1 MKITESFSLALS
13 NIWGSKLRSFLT
25 MLGIIIGVA
34 AVIVIVGC
42 GNGMS
47 TYMSDSFSELG
58 TNSLTVMIT
67 GRGSSSRS
75 ISVDEMYQIV
85 ADNSAVL
92 GDISP
97 TVSVSGTVKV
107 GSETLSSTVSGVSED
122 YTEMKAFNVAT
133 GRDLCYMDI
142 VSRKHICVIGSY
154 IAKTYFN
161 GSAVGEKIRIGGT
174 PYTIVGVLEQKTE
187 GTAEEG
193 GTDDVIFVP
202 YSTAAR
208 QSFTGTISSYT
219 ITVADEDM
227 VSQGKTVVE
236 NALYKVFQDEDYY
249 SVSSM
254 SDLLNTLNTMINVV
268 VTVLTIIAAISL
280 LVGGI
285 GIMNIMLVSVTERT
299 REIGVRK
306 AMGAK
311 EQLYYA
317 AVRDRS
323 GHHQRY
329 RRHSGIAAGY
339 ALCSLATSMV
349 VSVLQVD
356 LVVTPSMSAVTLAF
370 GVSAAI
376 GVLFGYLPAKKAAR
390 LNPIDAL
397 RYE

>member
-133 GRDLCYMDI
+133 GRDLCYMDV

-154 IAKTYFN
+154 IAQTYFN
-161 GSAVGEKIRIGGT
+161 GSAVGEKIRIGGA

-254 SDLLNTLNTMINVV
+254 SDLLDTLNTMINVV

-311 EQLYYA
+311 ERYIMQQFVIEA
-317 AVRDRS
+317 ATTS
-323 GHHQRY
+323 AIGGIL
-329 RRHSGIAAGY
+329 GIAAGY